1 VLGPAF
7 GQEGDGAQ
15 EDVRMCFT
23 YFVSRAGSMGGFFRA
38 NAIFTTP
45 PAFGSM
51 RTFSTLVTRLPGD
64 LR

>member
-1 VLGPAF
+1 MSLLN
-7 GQEGDGAQ
+7 
-15 EDVRMCFT
+15 RMCFT
-23 YFVSRAGSMGGFFRA
+23 YFVSGGRSIGGFFRA

-64 LR
+64 VR